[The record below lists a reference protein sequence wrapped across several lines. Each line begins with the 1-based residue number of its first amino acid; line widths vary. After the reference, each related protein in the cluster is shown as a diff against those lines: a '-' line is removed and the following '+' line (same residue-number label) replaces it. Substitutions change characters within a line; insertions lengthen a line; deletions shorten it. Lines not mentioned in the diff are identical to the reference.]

1 MTKEEVK
8 QIIRALETSDDVTV
22 EEAVYL
28 IRKRQRELENLEV
41 EYELNWA

>member
-8 QIIRALETSDDVTV
+8 QIIRALERSEDVTI

-28 IRKRQRELENLEV
+28 IRKRQRELENLEI
-41 EYELNWA
+41 EYELNWT

>member
-1 MTKEEVK
+1 MTKEEMRK
-8 QIIRALETSDDVTV
+8 IIRALERSEDVTV
-22 EEAVYL
+22 EEVVYL

>member
-8 QIIRALETSDDVTV
+8 QIIRALERSEDVTV

>member
-1 MTKEEVK
+1 MTKGELK
-8 QIIRALETSDDVTV
+8 QIIRALEKSDDVTV

>member
-1 MTKEEVK
+1 MTKEEMRK
-8 QIIRALETSDDVTV
+8 IIRALERSEDVTV

>member
-1 MTKEEVK
+1 MTKEELK
-8 QIIRALETSDDVTV
+8 QIIRALEKSGDVTV

>member
-1 MTKEEVK
+1 MTREEVK
-8 QIIRALETSDDVTV
+8 QIIRALERSEDVTV

>member
-1 MTKEEVK
+1 MIKEEIK
-8 QIIRALETSDDVTV
+8 KLIRALERSDDVTV

>member
-1 MTKEEVK
+1 MTRDELKNL
-8 QIIRALETSDDVTV
+8 IRALDKSGDVTV

-28 IRKRQRELENLEV
+28 IRKRQRELENMEV

>member
-1 MTKEEVK
+1 MTKEEIK
-8 QIIRALETSDDVTV
+8 QIIRALERSEDVTV

>member
-1 MTKEEVK
+1 MTKEEMRRL
-8 QIIRALETSDDVTV
+8 IRALDKSEDVTV

-28 IRKRQRELENLEV
+28 IRKRQRELENLEI

>member
-1 MTKEEVK
+1 MTKEELK
-8 QIIRALETSDDVTV
+8 QIIRALEKSDDVTV

>member
-1 MTKEEVK
+1 MIKEEIK
-8 QIIRALETSDDVTV
+8 QIIRALERSEDVTV

>member
-1 MTKEEVK
+1 MCIRDR
-8 QIIRALETSDDVTV
+8 IIRALEKSGDVTV

>member
-1 MTKEEVK
+1 MTREELK
-8 QIIRALETSDDVTV
+8 KLIKALDKSEDVTV

-28 IRKRQRELENLEV
+28 IRKRQRDIEYLEG

>member
-1 MTKEEVK
+1 MTKEEIK
-8 QIIRALETSDDVTV
+8 KLIRALEKSDDVTV

-28 IRKRQRELENLEV
+28 IRKRQRELENLEI

>member
-1 MTKEEVK
+1 MTKEEIK
-8 QIIRALETSDDVTV
+8 KLIRALNKSGDVTV

-28 IRKRQRELENLEV
+28 IRKRQRELENMEV

>member
-8 QIIRALETSDDVTV
+8 QIIRALEKSEDVTV

>member
-1 MTKEEVK
+1 MTRDELKK
-8 QIIRALETSDDVTV
+8 LIKALDKSEDVTV

>member
-1 MTKEEVK
+1 MTKEEIK
-8 QIIRALETSDDVTV
+8 QIIRALEKSEDVTV

>member
-1 MTKEEVK
+1 MTREEMRK
-8 QIIRALETSDDVTV
+8 LIRALDKSEDVTV

-28 IRKRQRELENLEV
+28 IRKRQRELENLEI

>member
-1 MTKEEVK
+1 MTKEEMRK
-8 QIIRALETSDDVTV
+8 LIRALNKSEDVTV

-28 IRKRQRELENLEV
+28 IRKRQRELENLEI

>member
-1 MTKEEVK
+1 MTRDELKKIV
-8 QIIRALETSDDVTV
+8 RALNKSEDVTV

>member
-1 MTKEEVK
+1 MTKEELK
-8 QIIRALETSDDVTV
+8 QIIMALEKSGDVTV

>member
-8 QIIRALETSDDVTV
+8 QIIRALERSEDVTV

-28 IRKRQRELENLEV
+28 IRKRQRELENLEI
-41 EYELNWA
+41 EYELNWV

>member
-1 MTKEEVK
+1 MTREEVK
-8 QIIRALETSDDVTV
+8 QIIRALEKSDDVTV

>member
-1 MTKEEVK
+1 MTKEEIK
-8 QIIRALETSDDVTV
+8 QLIRALERSEDVTV

>member
-1 MTKEEVK
+1 MTKEELK
-8 QIIRALETSDDVTV
+8 QIIRELEKSGDVTV

>member
-8 QIIRALETSDDVTV
+8 QIIRALEKSDDVTV

>member
-1 MTKEEVK
+1 MTKEEIK
-8 QIIRALETSDDVTV
+8 QIIRALEKSDDVTV

>member
-1 MTKEEVK
+1 MTKEEMRK
-8 QIIRALETSDDVTV
+8 LIRALEKSEDVTV

-28 IRKRQRELENLEV
+28 IRKRQRELKNLEV

>member
-1 MTKEEVK
+1 MTKEELRKIVRTLDK
-8 QIIRALETSDDVTV
+8 SEDVTV

-28 IRKRQRELENLEV
+28 IRKRQRELENLEI

>member
-1 MTKEEVK
+1 MTKEEIK
-8 QIIRALETSDDVTV
+8 NLIRALDKSGDVTV

-28 IRKRQRELENLEV
+28 IRKRQRELENMEV

>member
-1 MTKEEVK
+1 MTKEEMRK
-8 QIIRALETSDDVTV
+8 LIRALDKSGDVTV

-28 IRKRQRELENLEV
+28 IRKRQRELENLEI